1 MGPAAFRVQL
11 VMVRRW
17 LVMLGMIAIAL
28 LAWQQA
34 GQAARSVDI
43 GPLPQGDDIELVVF
57 EVDGCNYC
65 RLFRRDVLPAYTLSP
80 RAGEVPIRFVD
91 LNDGTG
97 GIRLTSPIDV
107 VPTAV
112 LVRNNRETGRISG
125 YSGPESFFQLMRY
138 LLTRA
143 D

>member
-1 MGPAAFRVQL
+1 MA
-11 VMVRRW
+11 W
-17 LVMLGMIAIAL
+17 L
-28 LAWQQA
+28 QA
-34 GQAARSVDI
+34 GHAARSVDSLS
-43 GPLPQGDDIELVVF
+43 LPAGDDVELIVF

-65 RLFRRDVLPAYTLSP
+65 RLFRRDVLPAYMMSP

-91 LNDGTG
+91 LNDGSG
-97 GIRLTSPIDV
+97 GVRLTSQIDV

-112 LVRNNRETGRISG
+112 LVRNNRETGRITG

-138 LLTRA
+138 LLTRT

>member
-1 MGPAAFRVQL
+1 
-11 VMVRRW
+11 MVRRW
-17 LVMLGMIAIAL
+17 LVRSGIVALGL
-28 LAWQQA
+28 VVWLQA
-34 GQAARSVDI
+34 GFAARSI
-43 GPLPQGDDIELVVF
+43 ETGPLPAGDEVELVVF

-65 RLFRRDVLPAYTLSP
+65 RLFRRDVLPAYMMSP
-80 RAGEVPIRFVD
+80 RAGDVPIRFVD

-97 GIRLTSPIDV
+97 GIRLTSQIDV

-138 LLTRA
+138 LLSRA
-143 D
+143 E